1 MGARLIS
8 SPLGFVSFD
17 ETVLLRTQEYRLDV
31 FRCGVTGVGYFDLW

>member
-31 FRCGVTGVGYFDLW
+31 FRCGVTGVGYFDLR